1 MPRLVSTE
9 TMVQQLEGLLDT
21 NDLSHWEAAF
31 VLTMKHRRIQRALT
45 RLTERQVERLDELYR
60 KHFA

>member
-21 NDLSHWEAAF
+21 NDLSTWEIAF
-31 VLTMKHRRIQRALT
+31 VLTMKNRRIQRTLT
-45 RLTERQVERLDELYR
+45 RLTDRQVERLDELYR

>member
-21 NDLSHWEAAF
+21 NDLSPWEIAF
-31 VLTMKHRRIQRALT
+31 VLTMKNRRIQRTLT
-45 RLTERQVERLDELYR
+45 RLTDRQVERLDELYR